1 MKNWN
6 DYKNE
11 YAEKSLV
18 NALEIATVEEIADI
32 ISEYVKTREEKGLTQ
47 GELAELSGI
56 KQSAISRL
64 ESLKA
69 IPQLDTMLRILKPLG
84 LRLAVVKD

>member
-1 MKNWN
+1 MRNWD
-6 DYKNE
+6 DYKKE

-18 NALEIATVEEIADI
+18 NSLEIATVEDIADI

-47 GELAELSGI
+47 GELAELVGI

-84 LRLAVVKD
+84 LRLAVVKE

>member
-18 NALEIATVEEIADI
+18 NALEIATVEEIANI

>member
-1 MKNWN
+1 MRNWD
-6 DYKNE
+6 DYKKE

-18 NALEIATVEEIADI
+18 NALEIATVEDIADI

-47 GELAELSGI
+47 GELAELVGI

-84 LRLAVVKD
+84 LRLAVVKE